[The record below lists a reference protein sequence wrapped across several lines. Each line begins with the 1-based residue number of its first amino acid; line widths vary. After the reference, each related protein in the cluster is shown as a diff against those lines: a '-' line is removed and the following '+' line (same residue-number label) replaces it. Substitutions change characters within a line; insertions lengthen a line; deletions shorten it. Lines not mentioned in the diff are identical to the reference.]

1 MATIAH
7 LSDIHFGRV
16 DPRIV
21 DPLISTTLAL
31 APDLL
36 VMSGD
41 LTQRARRRQFREAR
55 NCLDRL
61 PHPQLVIPGNHD
73 VPLWDVAL
81 RFADPY
87 GRYRH
92 YIQNDLDPV
101 FANDE
106 FIAVGLN
113 SARNFPFH
121 GGGRVNELQVDRAAA
136 RLRETPEGKLKIVVT
151 HHPFYL
157 PTADHARK
165 HLLGRAEMAMER
177 LASAGADVFLAGH
190 LHVHHVE
197 HAAKRFKIA
206 GHSALLLQAG
216 TLSTRQRGEAN
227 SFNVLR
233 LDKQQID
240 VERYDWNATTATF
253 QPAWSQ
259 SFRRRDY
266 GWF

>member
-21 DPLISTTLAL
+21 EPLIETTNAL
-31 APDLL
+31 RPDLM

-41 LTQRARRRQFREAR
+41 LTQRARRQQFRDAR

-81 RFADPY
+81 RFTDPY
-87 GRYRH
+87 GRYKH
-92 YIQNDLDPV
+92 YIQHDLDPV
-101 FANDE
+101 FTCDA

-113 SARNFPFH
+113 SARNYPFH
-121 GGGRVNELQVDRAAA
+121 GGGRVNEVQVDRAAA
-136 RLRETPEGKLKIVVT
+136 LLRQSPPDKLKIVVT

-157 PTADHARK
+157 PSDAHARK

-177 LASAGADVFLAGH
+177 LAAAGVDVFLAGH

-197 HAAKRFKIA
+197 HAAKRFKID
-206 GHSALLLQAG
+206 GHSALLIQAG
-216 TLSTRQRGEAN
+216 TLSTRHRGEVN
-227 SFNVLR
+227 SFNMLR
-233 LDKQQID
+233 LTERQID
-240 VERYDWNATTATF
+240 VERYDWNVTNGTF
-253 QPAWSQ
+253 QPAS
-259 SFRRRDY
+259 SESYRRTSD

>member
-1 MATIAH
+1 MTTIAH

-21 DPLISTTLAL
+21 EPLIEITNAI
-31 APDLL
+31 APDLM

-55 NCLDRL
+55 HCLDRL
-61 PHPQLVIPGNHD
+61 PQPQLVIPGNHD

-81 RFADPY
+81 RFIDPY
-87 GRYRH
+87 GRYRQ
-92 YIQNDLDPV
+92 YIQGDLDPV
-101 FANDE
+101 FTNDQ
-106 FIAVGLN
+106 FVAVGMN

-121 GGGRVNELQVDRAAA
+121 GGGRINEMQVDRAAA
-136 RLRETPEGKLKIVVT
+136 LLRATPAHKLKIVVT

-157 PTADHARK
+157 PSADHPKK
-165 HLLGRAEMAMER
+165 HLLGRAEMGMAR
-177 LASAGADVFLAGH
+177 LADAGADLFLAGH

-206 GHSALLLQAG
+206 GHSALLVQAG
-216 TLSTRQRGEAN
+216 TLSTRHRGETN
-227 SFNVLR
+227 SFNVLK
-233 LDKQQID
+233 LGEGTIE
-240 VERYDWNATTATF
+240 VERYDWNATTVTF
-253 QPAWSQ
+253 QPAWSKV
-259 SFRRRDY
+259 FRRTSD